1 MKEYNSLTQISTVWM
16 LKEKTTSQLI
26 FWCINKEL
34 LPRELPSDLIHILWL
49 YGYFCGISKLYES
62 QVLF

>member
-1 MKEYNSLTQISTVWM
+1 MKEYNSLTQITTIWM

-34 LPRELPSDLIHILWL
+34 LPRELPSDPIHILWL
-49 YGYFCGISKLYES
+49 YGYFSGISKLYES